1 MQWSPLHSGENC
13 CSWVSCCSASLLN
26 ACTPGS
32 SVQMAGLRSASAMVV
47 RGQDGLL
54 FTISAF
60 WEYPVILQFCRS
72 WLPEFSH
79 CRWSPPSAHFS
90 SSLILLPF
98 IHSEPVK
105 RDIPAHTLA
114 SQISS
119 SLRREVF
126 PDGIYCLPQ
135 LSVFAVACFP
145 KASDGL
151 SRVESSL
158 LAPRESIT
166 Y

>member
-1 MQWSPLHSGENC
+1 MGRIAVLGSPVALPLCWMLAPLALQSRWQVLDLLLLWLLEVKM
-13 CSWVSCCSASLLN
+13 VSCLQSLLSESIQWFCN
-26 ACTPGS
+26 SAGPGYLNL
-32 SVQMAGLRSASAMVV
+32 VTVGEVHLQ
-47 RGQDGLL
+47 L
-54 FTISAF
+54 FF
-60 WEYPVILQFCRS
+60 
-72 WLPEFSH
+72 
-79 CRWSPPSAHFS
+79 